1 MPKRILIVRTD
12 RVGDV
17 VMITPMIREI
27 RRTFP
32 DAFIATLT
40 NPNSADVLINNP
52 NVNEIITDDLKK
64 ESFSKVTAMPRSFE
78 FSDGLLVMPTERAAY
93 QMFLAGVK
101 NRIGV
106 GRKLYEVITFMKS
119 VSRNK
124 YIPLRHEA
132 DYCMDLARVVGVSS
146 ENLTPEIFLTKD
158 EKDKGQTLLRD
169 TGSILK
175 NRRIIVHTGSG
186 GSSRNWSEAKYL
198 KLVEK
203 LILHDER
210 TEIILT
216 AKEMSEHFADSAK
229 SLGGIRIIDARCSVK
244 RLRDLI
250 CIIANSDMLI
260 AASTGPLHI
269 ASALGI
275 KTIGLCCHRP
285 MNCSK
290 HWGALGHNSVNLEI
304 SKAYCYTGISF
315 QLTISTTYCPCI
327 ASPSD
332 VLFERSD
339 NIRIAKPSTTN
350 LNFNMYG
357 LLHYLLL

>member
-1 MPKRILIVRTD
+1 MQNRILIVRTD

-17 VMITPMIREI
+17 IMITPMIREI

-52 NVNEIITDDLKK
+52 NVNEIITDDLMKD
-64 ESFSKVTAMPRSFE
+64 SFSEVTAKLRSFK

-132 DYCMDLARVVGVSS
+132 DYCMDLARVIGVSS
-146 ENLTPEIFLTKD
+146 DNLTPEIFLTPE
-158 EKDKGQTLLRD
+158 EKELRLNSLIAS
-169 TGSILK
+169 GS
-175 NRRIIVHTGSG
+175 RINTRKIIIHTGSG
-186 GSSRNWSEAKYL
+186 GSSRNWSEEKYL
-198 KLVEK
+198 KLIES
-203 LILHDER
+203 ILNRDQNS
-210 TEIILT
+210 EIILT
-216 AKEMSEHFADSAK
+216 AKEMTDDFVVKAK
-229 SLGGIRIIDARCSVK
+229 AMSNELILDVRDLVI

-250 CIIANSDMLI
+250 NIISNCDLLI
-260 AASTGPLHI
+260 AASTGPLHV

-275 KTIGLCCHRP
+275 KTIGLYCHRP
-285 MNCSK
+285 MNCSR
-290 HWGALGHNSVNLEI
+290 HWGALGMNAVNLEI
-304 SKAYCYTGISF
+304 SKSYCDASCSDDKENCNFENGLGI
-315 QLTISTTYCPCI
+315 
-327 ASPSD
+327 
-332 VLFERSD
+332 D
-339 NIRIAKPSTTN
+339 NVIN
-350 LNFNMYG
+350 FLN
-357 LLHYLLL
+357 

>member
-1 MPKRILIVRTD
+1 MPKRILVVRTD

-17 VMITPMIREI
+17 VMITPMLREI
-27 RRTFP
+27 SRTFP
-32 DAFIATLT
+32 DALIATLT

-64 ESFSKVTAMPRSFE
+64 ESFSKVTSKLRSMK
-78 FSDGLLVMPTERAAY
+78 FSNGLLVMPTERAAY

-132 DYCMDLARVVGVSS
+132 DYCMDLARAIGVSS
-146 ENLTPEIFLTKD
+146 SNLTPEIFISPE
-158 EKDKGQTLLRD
+158 EKILGLNSLIAS
-169 TGSILK
+169 GSMT
-175 NRRIIVHTGSG
+175 NRKKIIVHTGSG
-186 GSSRNWSEAKYL
+186 GSSRNWSEMKYL
-198 KLVEK
+198 KLIEK
-203 LILHDER
+203 LLIHDDK

-216 AKEMSEHFADSAK
+216 AKEMTDDFVLKAK
-229 SLGGIRIIDARCSVK
+229 AMENELIINMRDSVK

-250 CIIANSDMLI
+250 SIIANCDLLI

-275 KTIGLCCHRP
+275 KTIGLYCHRP
-285 MNCSK
+285 MNCSR
-290 HWGALGHNSVNLEI
+290 HWGALGKNAANLEI
-304 SKAYCYTGISF
+304 NKEYCDANCSSDKEVCSFENGISVEEV
-315 QLTISTTYCPCI
+315 ISMI
-327 ASPSD
+327 KRD
-332 VLFERSD
+332 
-339 NIRIAKPSTTN
+339 
-350 LNFNMYG
+350 
-357 LLHYLLL
+357 